1 MNENK
6 QGDVKSSG
14 DGKSSNLPTKVAPTK
29 VMPTKVIPAK
39 VIPVKVKRLTKRKK
53 DIKENI
59 IKPIFKKYNP
69 LISVVLLIL
78 MIVLVVAAPDVVL
91 PDLIVILKGVIQLL
105 TLTIL

>member
-6 QGDVKSSG
+6 QG
-14 DGKSSNLPTKVAPTK
+14 SSNIPT
-29 VMPTKVIPAK
+29 
-39 VIPVKVKRLTKRKK
+39 KVKRLTKRKK

-59 IKPIFKKYNP
+59 IKPTLEKYNP

-78 MIVLVVAAPDVVL
+78 MIVLVTVAPEAVL
-91 PDLIVILKGVIQLL
+91 VDLITILKGVIQLL